1 MLKFSGYS
9 RLISCQCS
17 EWPPGPVQGSTP
29 SVQRRDPRTATY
41 SGSIQVR
48 WQAPV
53 FPASVTTPPR
63 GRDRALH
70 TPPHT
75 HGRSKIN
82 VLLADPVRG
91 YTQGRGG
98 HPISPK
104 QAHLQPVRLE
114 ATGARLSSPP
124 CATHGVLAKRALSH
138 PRPGPLPFP
147 VCDSRSQA
155 VSGVPR
161 PRQAG
166 RPVTPSAPASMRL
179 VIVCILRP

>member
-63 GRDRALH
+63 PETGPSTRPL
-70 TPPHT
+70 TPMDAQ
-75 HGRSKIN
+75 RSTCFSLTRSGAIRK
-82 VLLADPVRG
+82 
-91 YTQGRGG
+91 GG
-98 HPISPK
+98 
-104 QAHLQPVRLE
+104 E
-114 ATGARLSSPP
+114 ATQSHQSRPTYNRLDLRRQGPGPSSPP
-124 CATHGVLAKRALSH
+124 CATHGVLAKRGSLPPPARSSH
-138 PRPGPLPFP
+138 LPRVRLTESSGKWGP
-147 VCDSRSQA
+147 
-155 VSGVPR
+155 
-161 PRQAG
+161 
-166 RPVTPSAPASMRL
+166 PA
-179 VIVCILRP
+179 

>member
-82 VLLADPVRG
+82 VRLADPVRG

-114 ATGARLSSPP
+114 ATGARPLLSSVCDSRSASEERLSPTPGQVLSPSP
-124 CATHGVLAKRALSH
+124 CATHGVKR
-138 PRPGPLPFP
+138 
-147 VCDSRSQA
+147 
-155 VSGVPR
+155 
-161 PRQAG
+161 
-166 RPVTPSAPASMRL
+166 
-179 VIVCILRP
+179 

>member
-1 MLKFSGYS
+1 M
-9 RLISCQCS
+9 
-17 EWPPGPVQGSTP
+17 
-29 SVQRRDPRTATY
+29 
-41 SGSIQVR
+41 
-48 WQAPV
+48 PV
-53 FPASVTTPPR
+53 FGVAAWARTGFDPLRTEEGSPHSHLQRLNTSPVASTGLPGFSYDSAST
-63 GRDRALH
+63 RDRALH

-82 VLLADPVRG
+82 VRLADPVRG

-138 PRPGPLPFP
+138 PRPGPLTFP

-155 VSGVPR
+155 VSGPG
-161 PRQAG
+161 PGRQARDAQCTSKHAAG
-166 RPVTPSAPASMRL
+166 D
-179 VIVCILRP
+179 CILRP